1 LKRIYTYLQHSRLL
15 IFFEKIHLKNY
26 CLSSLFAIV
35 FVLFDFHG
43 NSTVYYVSSSG
54 NDENKGTSEDF
65 PWRSLDKVNLFYK
78 LEPGDQI
85 LFNRGDEWN
94 GTLIVNTSGTSSN
107 PIVYGAYGTG
117 DKPKIY
123 GSEVIIGWT
132 QHSGNIYKAK
142 FTTEITQIFV
152 DGSKMKPARL
162 TNSGYNTIN
171 SVTSQTQFSSDAL
184 NADFDYSGA
193 RVMLRTEN
201 WYSIMQTVTSSGL
214 KSISINSSPA
224 GTIKAKQGFL
234 LMNKLE
240 FLDSPGEWYYDT
252 DADSVYLWTPNGDS
266 PANYKI
272 RGSAIANGFY
282 LSAKSHITIQDI
294 NILQQK
300 DSGVK
305 MQIGSTNYITIQRNT
320 ITGQEGFGIFSE
332 AGNEFLLIQNNVI
345 DNCNG
350 IGIYTFIS
358 NSVIR
363 DNVVTNIGV
372 WETLGLNGTW
382 NNNGGTGMEI
392 SGNGN
397 TIEYNQVIGT
407 NYNGIFWRGNS
418 VLQYNII
425 KDACLMKSDGGGIYT
440 GGNTASGSYVA
451 YNIIDNVV
459 GNKEGGTTG
468 RNLGE
473 GIYLDETSLN
483 ITLEHNTVVRCSDS
497 GIALHESENSTVR
510 YNTVM
515 DARYGIHAVRS
526 SGTVKSN
533 INYNIVA
540 ANKATDDFEPRQ
552 LVARHTTANAIWNNN
567 IYVCPFESDLV
578 FRVSDGS
585 YKNLAD
591 WKTFISGDAN
601 STYIG
606 TKLGVGETQE
616 IFYNDTKKTKIFDL
630 GTSIFRDVYG
640 KIVRDTFTLQPF
652 TSKILIGKNFENINQ
667 IPATLD
673 QSFNFISPK
682 ITNDFIGW
690 VELTAVRQLP
700 YPYFTL
706 FYRKV

>member
-1 LKRIYTYLQHSRLL
+1 LKRIYTCIQKSRLL
-15 IFFEKIHLKNY
+15 ILFEKIHLKNY
-26 CLSSLFAIV
+26 CLSSFFVIA

-94 GTLIVNTSGTSSN
+94 GTLIVNASGTSSN

-123 GSEVIIGWT
+123 GSEVITGWT

-142 FTTEITQIFV
+142 FTSDITQIFV

-162 TNSGYNTIN
+162 TNTGYNTVN

-201 WYSIMQTVTSSGL
+201 WYSIMRTVTSSGS
-214 KSISINSSPA
+214 KSLTINSSPV
-224 GTIKAKQGFL
+224 GTIKEKQGFL

-252 DADSVYLWTPNGDS
+252 ETDTVYLWTPNGDS

-272 RGSAIANGFY
+272 RGSTIANGFY
-282 LSAKSHITIQDI
+282 LSAKNYITIQDI

-305 MQIGSTNYITIQRNT
+305 MQMDSTNYITIQRNT
-320 ITGQEGFGIFSE
+320 ISGQEGFGIFSE
-332 AGNEFLLIQNNVI
+332 AGNKFLLIQNNVI

-350 IGIYTFIS
+350 LGIYTFIS

-363 DNVVTNIGV
+363 DNVITNIGV

-382 NNNGGTGMEI
+382 NNNGGTGLEI

-397 TIEYNQVIGT
+397 TIEYNRISGT
-407 NYNGIFWRGNS
+407 NYNGILWRGNS
-418 VLQYNII
+418 VLQYNFI

-473 GIYLDETSLN
+473 GIYLDEPSQN
-483 ITLEHNTVVRCSDS
+483 ITVEHNTVIRCSNS
-497 GIALHESENSTVR
+497 GIFLHRTENHIVR
-510 YNTVM
+510 KNIVF
-515 DARYGIHAVRS
+515 DARQCFNGAKY
-526 SGTVKSN
+526 SGTTKSK
-533 INYNIVA
+533 IYNNLFVVA
-540 ANKATDDFEPRQ
+540 KETDDYLPTQMVSVVRN
-552 LVARHTTANAIWNNN
+552 ANSEFDSNTYICSFPND
-567 IYVCPFESDLV
+567 IL
-578 FRVSDGS
+578 FRLDDGS
-585 YKNLAD
+585 FVDFDGWKKFINGDTNSQFINKPLAED
-591 WKTFISGDAN
+591 
-601 STYIG
+601 
-606 TKLGVGETQE
+606 ETQE
-616 IFYNDTKKTKIFDL
+616 IFYNDTKQPKIYNL

-640 KIVRDTFTLQPF
+640 NLVKNSFTLQPF

-667 IPATLD
+667 TPAALD
-673 QSFNFISPK
+673 QSFNIVSPK
-682 ITNDFIGW
+682 ITNDFIGQL
-690 VELTAVRQLP
+690 ELTVVEQLP
-700 YPYFTL
+700 
-706 FYRKV
+706 

>member
-1 LKRIYTYLQHSRLL
+1 MKRIYTYIQHSKLL
-15 IFFEKIHLKNY
+15 ILFEKIQLKNY
-26 CLSSLFAIV
+26 CLSSFFVIA

-94 GTLIVNTSGTSSN
+94 GSLIVNASGTSNN

-123 GSEVIIGWT
+123 GSEVITGWT
-132 QHSGNIYKAK
+132 LHSGNIYKAK

-162 TNSGYNTIN
+162 TNTGYNTVN
-171 SVTSQTQFSSDAL
+171 SVTSQTQFSSEAL

-201 WYSIMQTVTSSGL
+201 WYSIMETVTSSGS
-214 KSISINSSPA
+214 KSITINSSPA

-272 RGSAIANGFY
+272 RGSAIDNGFY

-305 MQIGSTNYITIQRNT
+305 MQIGSTNYITIQRNI

-363 DNVVTNIGV
+363 DNAISNIGV

-382 NNNGGTGMEI
+382 NNNGGTGIEI

-397 TIEYNQVIGT
+397 TIEYNRVIGT

-418 VLQYNII
+418 VLQYNFI
-425 KDACLMKSDGGGIYT
+425 KDVCLMKSDGGGIYT
-440 GGNTASGSYVA
+440 GGNTASGSYIA

-459 GNKEGGTTG
+459 GNREGGITG

-473 GIYLDETSLN
+473 GIYLDEPSLN
-483 ITLEHNTVVRCSDS
+483 ILVEHNTITRCSNS
-497 GIALHESENSTVR
+497 GIFLHRTENHIVRNNTVFDARQCFNSTK
-510 YNTVM
+510 Y
-515 DARYGIHAVRS
+515 
-526 SGTVKSN
+526 SGTTKSK
-533 INYNIVA
+533 INNNLFVVA
-540 ANKATDDFEPRQ
+540 KETDDYLPNQMVSIVRN
-552 LVARHTTANAIWNNN
+552 ANSEFDSNTYICSFQND
-567 IYVCPFESDLV
+567 IV
-578 FRVSDGS
+578 FRLDDGS
-585 YKNLAD
+585 FLDFDGWKKFINGDTNSQFINKPLAEE
-591 WKTFISGDAN
+591 
-601 STYIG
+601 
-606 TKLGVGETQE
+606 ETQE
-616 IFYNDTKKTKIFDL
+616 IFYNDTKQPKTYNL
-630 GTSIFRDVYG
+630 GTSMFRDVYG
-640 KIVRDTFTLQPF
+640 NLVKNSFTLQPF
-652 TSKILIGKNFENINQ
+652 TSKILIGKYFENINQ
-667 IPATLD
+667 TPAALD
-673 QSFNFISPK
+673 QSFNIVSPK
-682 ITNDFIGW
+682 ITNDF
-690 VELTAVRQLP
+690 
-700 YPYFTL
+700 
-706 FYRKV
+706 